1 MTVTGK
7 GNYKGTKSTTF
18 KITPKASS
26 CTITSVPTLKYPS
39 SATGSIQFKCTGD
52 GAIKATSS
60 NTGIIEVTSTGTTGA
75 GLKGKAAGT
84 SKITISQTAGNY
96 AASSVSA
103 DVTVTYSTYEVT
115 LNSNGATTQ
124 GSTSAVATYNGTTL
138 STITNPKREY
148 TITYDVGQTGI
159 TKPANGK
166 VEYKLNG
173 WYTASSNGTKVA
185 SAATKPALEAS
196 VNGYTNA
203 SKQWTKTS
211 AATLY
216 AGWDAGSTTLAV
228 IEKEG
233 NTCTWI
239 DNNGNSYK

>member
-52 GAIKATSS
+52 GAITVTSS
-60 NTGIIEVTSTGTTGA
+60 NKGIIEVTSTGTTGA

-84 SKITISQTAGNY
+84 SKITISQAAGNY

-166 VEYKLNG
+166 VEY
-173 WYTASSNGTKVA
+173 
-185 SAATKPALEAS
+185 
-196 VNGYTNA
+196 
-203 SKQWTKTS
+203 
-211 AATLY
+211 
-216 AGWDAGSTTLAV
+216 
-228 IEKEG
+228 
-233 NTCTWI
+233 
-239 DNNGNSYK
+239 